1 MLQTLLDQ
9 ALTWFALPKNGL
21 VTVFVVAL
29 VSATLL
35 PLGSEP
41 AVFAYVS
48 MRPDLFWLAMVVAT
62 AGNTLGGVIN
72 YWMGRGAKH
81 VMAPDRQ
88 THYLKWF
95 AWARVRCCFPSC
107 PRWVIRCVPWPAGC
121 ACRWLLPSCG
131 WHWASS
137 CATCS

>member
-1 MLQTLLDQ
+1 M
-9 ALTWFALPKNGL
+9 
-21 VTVFVVAL
+21 VAL

-95 AWARVRCCFPSC
+95 ERLGPRALLFSFLPQWA
-107 PRWVIRCVPWPAGC
+107 IRCAPWPAGC
-121 ACRWLLPSCG
+121 ACRLAPSIL
-131 WHWASS
+131 
-137 CATCS
+137 